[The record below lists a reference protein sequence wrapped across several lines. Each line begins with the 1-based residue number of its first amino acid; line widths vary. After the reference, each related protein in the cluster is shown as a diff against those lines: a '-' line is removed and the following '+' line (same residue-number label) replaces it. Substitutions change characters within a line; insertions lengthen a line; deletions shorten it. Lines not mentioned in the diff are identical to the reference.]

1 MILVTVGSGYQAFT
15 RMLQTMDDVAGQIN
29 ERVLMQVGHTPLV
42 PRYAECFNFVSYGKM
57 QHYFREASVIVCH
70 ASTGP
75 LSSAR
80 RLKKPVVV
88 VPRDP
93 ELGET
98 RDAHQLETAVRIK
111 GTSRMIEV
119 VNDTDR
125 LLDAVQRAL
134 QKSIQSITYEQD
146 NEFRMLIEKLR
157 MYTAEIER
165 SCDNT

>member
-1 MILVTVGSGYQAFT
+1 MILVTVGSGYQVFT
-15 RMLQTMDDVAGQIN
+15 RMLWAMDDVAGQIN

-42 PRYAECFNFVSYGKM
+42 PRHTECFKFVPYEKM
-57 QHYFREASVIVCH
+57 QRYLRAASVIVCH

-88 VPRDP
+88 VPRNP
-93 ELGET
+93 ELGEA
-98 RDAHQLETAVRIK
+98 RDTHQLETAVRIK

-134 QKSIQSITYEQD
+134 QKSAQNITYEQD
-146 NEFRMLIEKLR
+146 NEFKMLIKNLRAYVGDFEK
-157 MYTAEIER
+157 R
-165 SCDNT
+165 SR